1 MNNESGLE
9 RVSFSLGNEWKFSLP
24 GVKELDLMNGVRQFI
39 LLTGDQRPKR
49 LK

>member
-24 GVKELDLMNGVRQFI
+24 GVKELDLMNGGQTIYTFDR
-39 LLTGDQRPKR
+39 RPKT
-49 LK
+49 KKT